1 MTYTDERVD
10 CEEGARGKE
19 GGPMFA
25 IYLTI
30 GPVENNAAL
39 RQACHGRRAGA
50 DGGGGVQAMKKI
62 APSSLERE
70 CIDCKCGHALS
81 MDDRKAQAYLPTY
94 LIT

>member
-10 CEEGARGKE
+10 CEEGARGNE

-50 DGGGGVQAMKKI
+50 DGGGGVHRRWKESALTASAGMRCPWMI
-62 APSSLERE
+62 ER
-70 CIDCKCGHALS
+70 
-81 MDDRKAQAYLPTY
+81 RRPTYLPTY